1 MQKLLVISFLLS
13 FTFLAK
19 AQEKETIIQQR
30 IEFISE
36 QLESE
41 DIDLTNVVEILNN
54 RFDNPLNLNNAS
66 IQDLEELNLL
76 SDIQI
81 NDLLL
86 HIKKFGNLISIYE
99 LQSLKYWDLQTI
111 FTVLPFVKVDDKFD
125 QLHVSLKEA
134 LKQGK
139 FEMFMRYQ
147 RTPEE
152 KIGYTDVPDSVLQ
165 ASNKYYY
172 GNADRYYTRLRYTYR
187 TNISIGLTAEKDPG
201 EQFFKG
207 AQKNGFDFY
216 SMHAYYS
223 GGKYLKAVALGDY
236 QLQIGQ
242 ALNMW
247 SGYAFGKTA
256 DVTNVKKSAN
266 PIKPYTSVDETRFL
280 RGAAINLGYKSFEL
294 TTFGSVKKIDAS
306 VGIDSLLDDIEFVSS
321 INLTGFHRTNSEISR
336 KDGLTESIFGGNLRY
351 EKRGLHIG
359 AAGIYYGYDKA
370 YSKAIQPYNQFDF
383 RGKNTFATSVDYSYI
398 FKNMQFFGEVSHA
411 SHNNSFAQLHGLLI
425 ALDSRASMSVVYRNY
440 QRGYETFYNNAFA
453 EGSQTKN
460 EKGVYAGLTVK
471 LAKSWTLNTY
481 ADFFEFPW
489 MKFGVDAP
497 SRGHEFLIQPTYKPN
512 KVFEVYGRFR
522 QQLRQRN
529 SRLSDG
535 TITQIEDVIQNNYRI
550 NLSYK
555 VSDAFT
561 IKSRIEY
568 VTVERKSSP
577 KEGGLIMTQ
586 DFIYKPKSLP
596 IDLTLRYA
604 LFQTDSY
611 DTRIYT
617 FETNALYVFS
627 VPAYYYQG
635 SRAYAMIRYT
645 FLKRFDLWVR
655 YGTFIYTNRSSLGSG
670 SEQINQPTKS
680 DITIQLRMKF

>member
-1 MQKLLVISFLLS
+1 MQKLLVISFLFS

-41 DIDLTNVVEILNN
+41 NIDLTNVVEALNY
-54 RFDNPLNLNNAS
+54 RYDNPLNLNNAT
-66 IQDLEELNLL
+66 IEDLEELNLL

-81 NDLLL
+81 NDLML

-111 FTVLPFVKVDDKFD
+111 FTVLPFVRVDDKFD

-139 FEMFMRYQ
+139 FEAFLRYQ
-147 RTPEE
+147 RIPEQ
-152 KIGYTDVPDSVLQ
+152 KSGYSAVSDSALQ
-165 ASNKYYY
+165 ASNSYYY
-172 GNADRYYTRLRYTYR
+172 GNPDRYYTRMRYTYR

-242 ALNMW
+242 GLNMW

-256 DVTNVKKSAN
+256 DVTAVKKSAN

-280 RGAAINLGYKSFEL
+280 RGAAVNLGYKSFQF
-294 TTFGSVKKIDAS
+294 TAFGSIKKIDAS
-306 VGIDSLLDDIEFVSS
+306 VNIDSLLDDIEFVSS
-321 INLTGFHRTNSEISR
+321 INLSGLHRTNSEISK
-336 KDGLTESIFGGNLRY
+336 KDGLTESIYGGNLRF

-359 AAGIYYGYDKA
+359 AAGIYYGYNKPYTKA
-370 YSKAIQPYNQFDF
+370 LQPYNQFDF
-383 RGKNTFATSVDYSYI
+383 RGQNSFGTSIDYSYI
-398 FKNMQFFGEVSHA
+398 FKNMQFFGEISHA
-411 SHNNSFAQLHGLLI
+411 SFNNSFAQIHGLLVS
-425 ALDSRASMSVVYRNY
+425 LDSRATMSIVYRNY
-440 QRGYETFYNNAFA
+440 QRGYETFYNNAFS

-460 EKGVYAGLTVK
+460 EKGVYAGITVK
-471 LAKSWTLNTY
+471 LARYWTLNTY

-489 MKFGVDAP
+489 MKYGVDAP
-497 SRGHEFLIQPTYKPN
+497 SRGHEFLIQPSYKPN
-512 KVFEVYGRFR
+512 KIFEIYGRFK
-522 QQLRQRN
+522 QQLRQKN
-529 SRLSDG
+529 SRLPDG
-535 TITQIEDVIQNNYRI
+535 TITEIEDVIQNNYRI

-561 IKSRIEY
+561 VKSRIEY
-568 VTVERKSSP
+568 VTVERKSAP
-577 KEGGLIMTQ
+577 KEGGLLMTQ

-596 IDLTLRYA
+596 IDVTLRYA

-611 DTRIYT
+611 DTRIYS

-655 YGTFIYTNRSSLGSG
+655 YGTFIYNNRSSLGSG

-680 DITIQLRMKF
+680 DITVQLRMTF